1 VSDFA
6 CEVRID
12 GKSMVSLKANDEAPK
27 DVSVSVGVHQIVALS
42 SDGKLRWQGMWD
54 AKAGSQA
61 VQIRL
66 KDAKLVYS
74 AEDFDRL
81 MARVWVGISDLKL
94 AGEYAASIL
103 DKAWGFH
110 DQNLA
115 VALHTAH
122 EYLKQ
127 QIEDLKKLDPPEAA
141 RKQMVENVLKI
152 AAAADRYIDLM
163 TKAITEAQR
172 ANSWMGTP
180 NDLYSQARALEP
192 TLLFPPEALGVLK
205 SSKSFT
211 DTVPVDHKPELGLP
225 ADTRDFD
232 FGGKYYQSTPNMLAV
247 VTKGGL
253 AHELG
258 FRVGD
263 RLVSVNGQPVSS
275 IWDLKLVMHANMGK
289 KIRVIFER
297 EGRREDREIKMPA
310 QIR

>member
-12 GKSMVSLKANDEAPK
+12 GKSMVRLKANDDAPK
-27 DVSVSVGVHQIVALS
+27 DVSVSVGVHQVVALS
-42 SDGKLRWQGMWD
+42 SDGKLRWQEMWD
-54 AKAGSQA
+54 AKAGPQA
-61 VQIRL
+61 VLIRL

-81 MARVWVGISDLKL
+81 MARVWIGTSDLKL

-103 DKAWGFH
+103 DRAWGFH

-115 VALHTAH
+115 LALHTAH

-141 RKQMVENVLKI
+141 RKRMVEDVLKI
-152 AAAADRYIDLM
+152 AAASDKYIDLM

-192 TLLFPPEALGVLK
+192 TLVFSPEDLGVLK
-205 SSKSFT
+205 SSKWFT
-211 DTVPVDHKPELGLP
+211 EIVPVDHKPELGLP
-225 ADTRDFD
+225 ADARDSD
-232 FGGKYYQSTPNMLAV
+232 LGAKSYHSTPNMLAV

-258 FRVGD
+258 FRAGD
-263 RLVSVNGQPVSS
+263 RLVSVNGQVASS
-275 IWDLKLVMHANMGK
+275 IWDLKLVMRANMGK

-297 EGRREDREIKMPA
+297 EGKREDREIKVPA
-310 QIR
+310 QLR